1 MAAFDFLIESDDEGT
16 QSLPP
21 PKLPQ
26 LIATQH
32 TPIPATDKDTRRLIV
47 VLSHASLETIKVG
60 PSASARAPQRP
71 GVVKDEKY
79 TLLNSDEHIG
89 ILRKMN
95 RDISDAR
102 PDITHQV
109 CLM

>member
-1 MAAFDFLIESDDEGT
+1 MTFVLEGT

-21 PKLPQ
+21 PALPQ

-32 TPIPATDKDTRRLIV
+32 TAIPATDKNTKRLIV
-47 VLSHASLETIKVG
+47 VLSNASLETIKV
-60 PSASARAPQRP
+60 SHNSSRVVAPGRP
-71 GVVKDEKY
+71 GANAIVAKDEKY

-89 ILRKMN
+89 IMRKMN

-109 CLM
+109 C